1 MISQQSLGWSVE
13 YQIVSIKENII
24 SDIDINNLD
33 K

>member
-13 YQIVSIKENII
+13 YRIVSIKENII

>member
-24 SDIDINNLD
+24 SDIGINSLD